1 MKKSITSILFIISI
15 FHFTTLAQSSN
26 NINGAW
32 KLVHSIHG
40 GKKEPIED
48 IIKLK
53 YINNKSYAWITCLKS
68 TKIIRNSMGGSCS
81 YDGRN
86 YIENVDYVGPE
97 FVSYLGKQHK
107 FKVVINGNKMHLT
120 GILSDKIYIDEI
132 WIRYESKLKH

>member
-32 KLVHSIHG
+32 KLVLSIHG

-53 YINNKSYAWITCLKS
+53 YINNKSYTWITCLKS
-68 TKIIRNSMGGSCS
+68 TKIIRNYMGGSCS

-86 YIENVDYVGPE
+86 YIENVEYVGPE

-107 FKVVINGNKMHLT
+107 FKVVLNGNKMHLT

-132 WIRYESKLKH
+132 WIRFESKLKL